1 MRTLWPAWE
10 DPVLLWPARADLLA
24 PLL

>member
-24 PLL
+24 PLM